1 MKMDNKYRLEVT
13 VGIFVIIGLLCV
25 GYLTIRLGKLQVI
38 GGNYYAINARFS
50 NIGGLKVGNEVQ
62 VSGFVVG
69 RVDAIDIN
77 PDDFSVTVKMN
88 ILKSVKLTDDSIAS
102 IKTSG
107 LIGDKFVKIS
117 PGGSD
122 IILEAGET
130 IIDTMPPVDLE
141 DLISKY
147 VFGSVKE

>member
-1 MKMDNKYRLEVT
+1 MDNKYRLEVT